1 MLAQDFVTEIRGS
14 LFDPPPG
21 AGWSDS
27 ELLGYLNQALRTTST
42 LKPDAYTRRVYIPLV
57 AGTNQALPAD
67 GLMLLDLD
75 NNEVSQRSITLVQRG
90 LLDHQNRFWQASTQE
105 KDVQHWAADSRD
117 PRRFDVTPPND
128 GTGSVRALYGAIP
141 AALALTDVIPLAD
154 SYHYALRCFVL
165 SLAWAKPSKRL
176 NATLAASN
184 MQEYRAALV
193 GATQMQAAMAP
204 SAGRE
209 AGN

>member
-42 LKPDAYTRRVYIPLV
+42 LKPDAYTKRVYIPLV

-75 NNEVSQRSITLVQRG
+75 NNEISQRSITLVQRG
-90 LLDHQNRFWQASTQE
+90 LLDHQNRFWQA
-105 KDVQHWAADSRD
+105 
-117 PRRFDVTPPND
+117 
-128 GTGSVRALYGAIP
+128 GTL
-141 AALALTDVIPLAD
+141 
-154 SYHYALRCFVL
+154 C
-165 SLAWAKPSKRL
+165 
-176 NATLAASN
+176 
-184 MQEYRAALV
+184 
-193 GATQMQAAMAP
+193 AP
-204 SAGRE
+204 TE
-209 AGN
+209 L